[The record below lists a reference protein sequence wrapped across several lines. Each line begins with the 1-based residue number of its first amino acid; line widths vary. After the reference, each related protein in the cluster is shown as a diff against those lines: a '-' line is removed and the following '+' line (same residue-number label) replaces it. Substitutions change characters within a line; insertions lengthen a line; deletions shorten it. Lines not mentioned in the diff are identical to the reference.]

1 LESRGADVRWHDP
14 HVLPQ
19 GLADTSAVAV
29 EGELS
34 AEELAAAD
42 LVVVHT
48 DHSAYDPAMIVQHSR
63 KVFDTRN
70 LTAHHPAPHVVT
82 L

>member
-1 LESRGADVRWHDP
+1 MRESTAPILIRRLESRGADVRWHDP
-14 HVLPQ
+14 HVR
-19 GLADTSAVAV
+19 GAEVADTAAVAV

-48 DHSAYDPAMIVQHSR
+48 DHSAYDPAMIVRHARRSS
-63 KVFDTRN
+63 T
-70 LTAHHPAPHVVT
+70 PAT
-82 L
+82 

>member
-1 LESRGADVRWHDP
+1 
-14 HVLPQ
+14 
-19 GLADTSAVAV
+19 
-29 EGELS
+29 
-34 AEELAAAD
+34 
-42 LVVVHT
+42 VHT

-63 KVFDTRN
+63 KVSDTRN